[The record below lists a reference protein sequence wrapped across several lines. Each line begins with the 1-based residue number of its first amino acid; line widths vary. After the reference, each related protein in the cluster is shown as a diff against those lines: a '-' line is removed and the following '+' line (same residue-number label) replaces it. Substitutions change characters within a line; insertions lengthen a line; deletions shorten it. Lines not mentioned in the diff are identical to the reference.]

1 MDKIFSTRVDESV
14 IHRIGSLARRLR
26 TSKKRVIEKAVETY
40 AAQVEREQKSD
51 VLEETFGAWR
61 RKESAAQ
68 TVDDVR
74 ATFRRAMERH
84 QR

>member
-40 AAQVEREQKSD
+40 AAQVEKEQKSD

-61 RKESAAQ
+61 RKESAAE
-68 TVDDVR
+68 TVDHVR